1 MLSALPLWILLNT
14 YAFLLDALSIAGG
27 AGAWW
32 LFSYGH
38 PVYAAA
44 AGVATA
50 ALLFAAI
57 RVHLSYTAKLKAY
70 HILYQRNRETLH
82 RNSFYDFMGSPCYRL
97 VVRTVLYRTGHPE
110 EYKVIYREIWGT
122 GLPFCTPKPASVVI
136 FHNAAEGADWLRRH
150 RTLSGDNTFPAADA
164 PHDGDS
170 H

>member
-38 PVYAAA
+38 PVYAAVVGA
-44 AGVATA
+44 AAA

-57 RVHLSYTAKLKAY
+57 RVHLSYPAKLKAY
-70 HILYQRNRETLH
+70 HVLYQRNREVLH

-110 EYKVIYREIWGT
+110 EYQVIFKEIWGS
-122 GLPFCTPKPASVVI
+122 GLPFLSRKPATVVFFDNPDDGARWLQSHRSLI
-136 FHNAAEGADWLRRH
+136 DGHIAAEDPSAGK
-150 RTLSGDNTFPAADA
+150 PQ
-164 PHDGDS
+164 
-170 H
+170 